1 MSSPD
6 FAEKKMIYDKKYNSY
21 VKNHKNASS
30 ADERR
35 KLCVVIK
42 NFTID
47 FEERSQAEK
56 DRATFLTISF
66 M

>member
-21 VKNHKNASS
+21 VKNLKNASS

-35 KLCVVIK
+35 KLSVVIK
-42 NFTID
+42 NFSID
-47 FEERSQAEK
+47 FEERSRAEK
-56 DRATFLTISF
+56 DRATYLIISF